1 MAPGTSAKAPRAKLD
16 LSPDKVKGKGA
27 ESNRKAP
34 QTPKESHRKKPALKK
49 KAGSSKDLVGET
61 SAEGAE
67 EAAPEGR
74 PSSPVPEPEQLPVAE
89 EQSEVA
95 ELKALLGG
103 RTDPAK
109 EPVEATAPSPAVA
122 DALRQQQWRR
132 PLRHR
137 QHQQRGVEEAQPGEE
152 SPGADRQ
159 TPRFRGLNR
168 GDGPARRAQRGA
180 GQADGGRRDG
190 GFHRGR
196 SAEPSKGQTAAPAT
210 F

>member
-1 MAPGTSAKAPRAKLD
+1 MAPGSSGKAPRAKLD

-109 EPVEATAPSPAVA
+109 EPVEAAAAPSPAVV
-122 DALRQQQWRR
+122 DA
-132 PLRHR
+132 
-137 QHQQRGVEEAQPGEE
+137 
-152 SPGADRQ
+152 
-159 TPRFRGLNR
+159 
-168 GDGPARRAQRGA
+168 
-180 GQADGGRRDG
+180 
-190 GFHRGR
+190 
-196 SAEPSKGQTAAPAT
+196 AAPAAVEAARVGE
-210 F
+210 FGMGGRCVGGDGHQIEVEQ